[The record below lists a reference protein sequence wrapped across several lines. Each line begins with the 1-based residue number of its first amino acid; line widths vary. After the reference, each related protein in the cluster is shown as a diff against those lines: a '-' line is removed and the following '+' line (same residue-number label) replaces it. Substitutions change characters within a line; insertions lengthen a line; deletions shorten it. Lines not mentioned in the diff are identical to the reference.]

1 MPVADSFFAQGGALS
16 RLHPSFEHR
25 PGQEEMARAVGRVLE
40 HGGAL
45 MVEAGT
51 GTGKTLAYLVPA
63 LESGRRVIVSTGT
76 KNLQDQIFAK
86 DLPFLRDRVGLEV
99 SATLMKGR
107 ENYLCRRRFAEFERA
122 PLLEVLDERRWI
134 PRLSEWSRATGS
146 GDRAEIG
153 DLPDRLRLW
162 KDVNARADTCGGA
175 RCEEFDRCWL
185 TVMKRS
191 AQGSQILV
199 VNHHLF
205 FADLALRTAYG
216 AVLPDYDAV
225 IFDEAHLL
233 EEIATLYFGVQLSAA
248 QIEDLARDAEALS
261 ARTRGGATGAGGAAG
276 LRMAAAEFFAPLRTI
291 LARAQGRMR
300 FDPAD
305 RGGPDLDEVASLLRE
320 AFEEVERQA
329 ESAGQDEAVEPLRRR
344 AEELRGTLA
353 HVLARRDPSF
363 VYGIEARG
371 KSNVVLSASPIDV
384 SARLRESLF
393 ERLHACVLTS
403 ATLAVDGEFGF
414 FQTRLG
420 AEGAQTLV
428 VESPFDHESQA
439 VLYLPPDMPDPRDA
453 DFAARCEE
461 EIRSLLA
468 ITGGRAFLLF
478 TSHAALQ
485 RMRVALQARG
495 SWTLFVQ
502 GEGSRAALLEE
513 FRTTARAVLLGTA
526 SFWHGVDV
534 PGEALSLVVIDRLP
548 FDVPDEPLVAARIA
562 RIREEG
568 GNPFREYQTPLAVLE
583 LKQGLGRLLRSR
595 TDRGILCVLDPR
607 LRSKPYGKVFL
618 RSLPPYRR
626 VNTVA
631 ECARFMES
639 VG

>member
-1 MPVADSFFAQGGALS
+1 MPVADDTFFAQGGALS
-16 RLHPSFEHR
+16 RLHPAFEHR
-25 PGQEEMARAVGRVLE
+25 PGQQEMAHAVARVLR

-86 DLPFLRDRVGLEV
+86 DLPFLRDRVGLPV

-122 PLLEVLDERRWI
+122 PLLEMLDERRFL
-134 PRLSEWSRATGS
+134 PRLSDWSRVTGS
-146 GDRAEIG
+146 GDRAEVAE
-153 DLPDRLRLW
+153 LPDRLRLW

-175 RCEEFDRCWL
+175 RCEEYDRCWL
-185 TVMKRS
+185 TVMKRA
-191 AQGSQILV
+191 AQSSQILV

-205 FADLALRTAYG
+205 FADLVLRSAYG
-216 AVLPDYDAV
+216 SVLPEYDSV

-233 EEIATLYFGVQLSAA
+233 EEIATMYFGVQLSAA
-248 QIEDLARDAEALS
+248 QLDDLARDAEVLS
-261 ARTRGGATGAGGAAG
+261 GRAGSSAGGAAG
-276 LRMAAAEFFAPLRTI
+276 LRMAASEFFVPLRAL
-291 LARAQGRMR
+291 LASAQGRIR
-300 FDPAD
+300 FDPAA
-305 RGGPDLDEVASLLRE
+305 RGGPDLDQRAGVLR
-320 AFEEVERQA
+320 AALEEVERQA
-329 ESAGQDEAVEPLRRR
+329 ESAALDAAAEPVRKR

-353 HVLARRDPSF
+353 HVLARSDPSF

-371 KSNVVLSASPIDV
+371 RSNVIVSAAPIDV
-384 SARLRESLF
+384 SGRLRESLF

-403 ATLAVDGEFGF
+403 ATLAVDGQFEF

-420 AEGAQTLV
+420 ATGAQALA
-428 VESPFDHESQA
+428 VESPFDHERQA
-439 VLYLPPDMPDPRDA
+439 VLYLPPGMPDPRDA
-453 DFAARCEE
+453 DFTARCEV
-461 EIRSLLA
+461 EIRALLA
-468 ITGGRAFLLF
+468 LTGGRAFLLF
-478 TSHAALQ
+478 TSHAALK
-485 RMRVALQARG
+485 RMRVALEASETFR
-495 SWTLFVQ
+495 LFVQ
-502 GEGSRAALLEE
+502 GEGSRAALVEE
-513 FRTTARAVLLGTA
+513 FRRTERAVLLGTA

-534 PGEALSLVVIDRLP
+534 PGDALSLVVIDRLP

-568 GNPFREYQTPLAVLE
+568 GNPFSEYQTPLAVLE

-595 TDRGILCVLDPR
+595 SDRGILCVLDPR
-607 LRSKPYGKVFL
+607 LRSKSYGKVFL

-626 VNTVA
+626 VETLA
-631 ECARFMES
+631 ECARFFES
-639 VG
+639 AG